1 MYLLTSVTLDSLC
14 CRLLSRRE
22 RKGWQRRELSVVVGP
37 IVRSDGPRG
46 ARVPAP
52 LFTREIGVE
61 IPGPPMGV
69 KTREYSGGR

>member
-1 MYLLTSVTLDSLC
+1 LVPSS
-14 CRLLSRRE
+14 
-22 RKGWQRRELSVVVGP
+22 
-37 IVRSDGPRG
+37 VRSDGPRG

-69 KTREYSGGR
+69 KTHEYSGECWKVKEAEMRV